1 MRSGMCCVIHVASI
15 VVSALASAPFVAADE
30 PRFVNPLIAEYGA
43 VAEQPD
49 VAEQPRK
56 GVKIVFDIT
65 AEGKPDEPL
74 KGLESVARY
83 LNLNALA
90 GHAPSDVRLALV
102 LHGPATKGA
111 LSEAAYGSKTGAS
124 KNPNLA
130 LVRELKKHG
139 VEVFVCG
146 QSLARNK
153 YARSEVAAEFTV
165 AASAMT
171 VNVNKQQDGYAY
183 LFIH

>member
-1 MRSGMCCVIHVASI
+1 MKRLICLAV
-15 VVSALASAPFVAADE
+15 LASTSAATAAE
-30 PRFVNPLIAEYGA
+30 PTFVNPLITGYGA
-43 VAEQPD
+43 VAPQPEA
-49 VAEQPRK
+49 AEQPRK
-56 GVKIVFDIT
+56 GMKIVFDIT
-65 AEGKPDEPL
+65 SEAKPDEVL

-102 LHGPATKGA
+102 LHGTATKGA
-111 LSEAAYGSKTGAS
+111 LGDAAYSSKTGAA
-124 KNPNLA
+124 KNLNLP

-139 VEVFVCG
+139 VEVYVCG

-153 YARSEVAAEFTV
+153 FALDEVAAEFTV

-171 VNVNKQQDGYAY
+171 VNVNKQADGYVY
-183 LFIH
+183 VSLH

>member
-1 MRSGMCCVIHVASI
+1 
-15 VVSALASAPFVAADE
+15 LTVAAAAVAASSVSIGPAAAEE

-43 VAEQPD
+43 VAVQTD
-49 VAEQPRK
+49 VAELPRK
-56 GVKIVFDIT
+56 GVKIVFDVT
-65 AEGKPDEPL
+65 AEGKPEETL

-90 GHAPSDVRLALV
+90 GHAPTDVRLALV
-102 LHGPATKGA
+102 LHGPAVKGA
-111 LSEAAYGSKTGAS
+111 LVDGAYASKTGAA

-146 QSLARNK
+146 QSLARNRFSR
-153 YARSEVAAEFTV
+153 ADVAAEFTV

-171 VNVNKQQDGYAY
+171 VNVNKQQNGYAY
-183 LFIH
+183 LFLH

>member
-1 MRSGMCCVIHVASI
+1 MCLVFGVASAVES
-15 VVSALASAPFVAADE
+15 VVASAPFASAAE

-49 VAEQPRK
+49 VAELPRK
-56 GVKIVFDIT
+56 GVKVVFDIT
-65 AEGKPDEPL
+65 AEGKPEETL
-74 KGLESVARY
+74 KGLETVARY

-90 GHAPSDVRLALV
+90 GHAPTDVRLALV
-102 LHGPATKGA
+102 LHGPAVKGA
-111 LSEAAYGSKTGAS
+111 LADAAYASKTGAA

-130 LVRELKKHG
+130 LARELKKHG

-146 QSLARNK
+146 QSLARNRF
-153 YARSEVAAEFTV
+153 ARSDVAAEFTV

-171 VNVNKQQDGYAY
+171 VNVNKQHDGYAY